1 LLLFRHKESIDVFAI
16 HTGMGPQGVEI
27 VDPPPHSEEI
37 ARRFIWFQFD
47 LSRQCI
53 YFLYLRPSQRN
64 ALGYDTM
71 LKCVQFSSKNR
82 YDVKLDIALPLESL
96 WAGFADHKVRVL
108 LGSPPCCLASA
119 NAQKARS
126 LLVACVF
133 EEQRV

>member
-1 LLLFRHKESIDVFAI
+1 LSHLLLFRHKESIDVFAI

-96 WAGFADHKVRVL
+96 WAGFADHKVRVV
-108 LGSPPCCLASA
+108 LGRPPCCLASA
-119 NAQKARS
+119 Y
-126 LLVACVF
+126 ACVV
-133 EEQRV
+133 RAC